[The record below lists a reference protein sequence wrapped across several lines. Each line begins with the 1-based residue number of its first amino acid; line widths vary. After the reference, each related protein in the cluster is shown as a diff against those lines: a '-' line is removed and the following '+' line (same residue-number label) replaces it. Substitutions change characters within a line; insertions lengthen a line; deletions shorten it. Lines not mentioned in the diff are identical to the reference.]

1 MNPLLK
7 IATIMTPDPITVM
20 ASTSLDEARALFA
33 KHHIHHLPV
42 VDPEGA
48 VIGMLSQS
56 DYLKAHGQ
64 SFSIVGEL
72 MTKGLAKLEA
82 DDTVRTAANLFTLNK
97 FHALPIVGANNHLVG
112 IVTTLDLIKLMDRE
126 DIELSDYKKA

>member
-7 IATIMTPDPITVM
+7 IASIMTPDPITVM

-33 KHHIHHLPV
+33 KHRIHHLPV

-56 DYLKAHGQ
+56 DYLKAHGA
-64 SFSIVGEL
+64 SFSSVGEL

-126 DIELSDYKKA
+126 DIELSDYKQA

>member
-1 MNPLLK
+1 MNPLHK

-33 KHHIHHLPV
+33 EHHIHHLPV
-42 VDPEGA
+42 VDTEGV

-64 SFSIVGEL
+64 DLNSVGDL

-97 FHALPIVGANNHLVG
+97 FHALPIVDANNHLVG

-126 DIELSDYKKA
+126 DIELSDYKKS